1 MRPLSLALIAALL
14 APAAGAAAA
23 AAEAEG
29 TKDRAL
35 ILTGVNNHDWKA
47 TTPYLKKTL
56 EQGGYFA
63 VDVDE
68 DPSAPSLADPEKLKG
83 YKVLVLNFNTNKRW
97 APEREANFLAFV
109 KGGGGLVVV
118 HAADN
123 AFDGWDE
130 YDKLVGGTWRSK
142 GSSFPE
148 RGTFHP
154 AYGTFEVKVV
164 DPDHPITKGL
174 DGSFKTKD
182 EKYSNLRIQPNIRVL
197 ARAEEQG
204 KPQPMLF
211 VLDYGKGRVFQTA
224 LGHDLGAMQTPQ
236 FVDTLIR
243 GARWA
248 AGELK

>member
-1 MRPLSLALIAALL
+1 MKASRLALALIAGSLVPL
-14 APAAGAAAA
+14 AGAAEPEAA
-23 AAEAEG
+23 
-29 TKDRAL
+29 KDRAL

-63 VDVDE
+63 VDVDD
-68 DPSAPSLADPEKLKG
+68 DPAAPSLADPAKLKG
-83 YKVLVLNFNTNKRW
+83 YRVLVLNFNTNKRW
-97 APEREANFLAFV
+97 SRDREANFLDFV
-109 KGGGGLVVV
+109 KDGGGLVVV

-123 AFDGWDE
+123 AFEGWDE

-142 GSSFPE
+142 GGSSFPD

-154 AYGTFEVKVV
+154 AYGPFEVKVV
-164 DPDHPITKGL
+164 DADHPITKGL
-174 DGSFKTKD
+174 DGTFTTKD
-182 EKYSNLRIQPNIRVL
+182 EKYSNLRLQPNIRVL

-224 LGHDLGAMQTPQ
+224 LGHDLGAMQNSQ

>member
-1 MRPLSLALIAALL
+1 MRILSLALIAALTL
-14 APAAGAAAA
+14 PAAGRAADAD
-23 AAEAEG
+23 G
-29 TKDRAL
+29 PKDRAL

-56 EQGGYFA
+56 EQGGYFT
-63 VDVDE
+63 VDVDD
-68 DPSAPSLADPEKLKG
+68 DPAAPSLADAEKLKG

-97 APEREANFLAFV
+97 SADREANFLDYI
-109 KGGGGLVVV
+109 KGGGGLVAV

-130 YDKLVGGTWRSK
+130 YDKLVGGTWRSR
-142 GSSFPE
+142 GSSFPD

-154 AYGTFEVKVV
+154 AYGSFEVKVV
-164 DPDHPITKGL
+164 DAEHPITKGI
-174 DGSFKTKD
+174 DPTFTTRD
-182 EKYSNLRIQPNIRVL
+182 EKYSNLRLQPNIRVL

-224 LGHDLGAMQTPQ
+224 LGHDLAAMQTPQ